1 MKILGIDES
10 YLKDHNS
17 YNTAVEICSQPN
29 KWRSLYKDYMGKE
42 KEIFDFFEKIGL
54 DETFD
59 IIFTGA
65 GSSEYIGNILAP
77 ILSTTKKYNFKSVAT
92 TDIVTNPDMYLKENK
107 KTLLISFARSGDSP
121 ESIATVNLANE
132 LVKNIYHL
140 YITCNPEGHLAK
152 SAKCNEKV
160 YAFLM
165 PEGSNDKGFAMTSS
179 LSCMLLSAL
188 LIFYKP
194 KNVLQMIEKVE
205 KNYTSS
211 INEIFDLAQLE
222 NERIVILGSGPFK
235 GLSQEL
241 ALKVMELTA
250 GKCIA
255 KFDSTLGFRHGPKSI
270 IDSNTIVFICN
281 NPIAYASQYDM
292 DLYEEIKGDGITKNI
307 YLYKTDTDIL
317 EAIFTYLVKGQ
328 IYAFFKSQYFKLGT
342 DNPFPTGEVNRVVK
356 KFKIYKY

>member
-1 MKILGIDES
+1 MEFLGIDEK

-17 YNTAVEICSQPN
+17 YNTAAEICSQPD
-29 KWRSLYKDYMGKE
+29 KWKILYEDYLNKE
-42 KEIFDFFEKIGL
+42 KEIIEFFEKIGL

-65 GSSEYIGNILAP
+65 GSSEYIGNILVP
-77 ILSTTKKYNFKSVAT
+77 ILSTTKKYTFKSVAT
-92 TDIVTNPDMYLKENK
+92 TDIVTNPNMYLKEDK

-121 ESIATVNLANE
+121 ESIATVNLANK
-132 LVKNIYHL
+132 LVKNIYHM
-140 YITCNPEGHLAK
+140 YITCNPLGHLAK
-152 SAKCNEKV
+152 SAKNNENV
-160 YAFLM
+160 YTFLM
-165 PEGSNDKGFAMTSS
+165 PEGSNDLAFAMTSS
-179 LSCMLLSAL
+179 LSCMLLTAL

-194 KNVLQMIEKVE
+194 QNVLEMIEKVR
-205 KNYTSS
+205 KNYISS
-211 INEIFDLAQLE
+211 INEIRSLAQL
-222 NERIVILGSGPFK
+222 NTERIVILGSGPFK

-270 IDSNTIVFICN
+270 INSDTIVFICN
-281 NPIAYASQYDM
+281 NPIPYASQYDI
-292 DLYEEIKGDGITKNI
+292 DLYEEIKEDGITKNL
-307 YLYKTDTDIL
+307 YLYKVENDIL

-328 IYAFFKSQYFKLGT
+328 MFAFFKSQYFGLGT

-356 KFKIYKY
+356 KFQIYKY